1 MKKIV
6 ITQLVDNSISIYGVF
21 NSFKEAYGQL
31 NRFNENIMAN
41 SGYNHYK
48 DKVRAFTKAV
58 RDDHVFVKITKHY
71 QDDDGT
77 GMAIENNNY
86 LTKETH
92 FYVSEV
98 DTSKVYPNTYAGIM
112 DFDK

>member
-6 ITQLVDNSISIYGVF
+6 ITQLIDDSLSIYGVF
-21 NSFKEAYGQL
+21 NNFKEAYQQL
-31 NRFNENIMAN
+31 SRFNENIMEN

-48 DKVRAFTKAV
+48 DKVRAFTKSV
-58 RDDHVFVKITKHY
+58 RDNHVFVKPNLHYIDKNSEINEDKTKSY
-71 QDDDGT
+71 
-77 GMAIENNNY
+77 I
-86 LTKETH
+86 KETL

-112 DFDK
+112 SFDK